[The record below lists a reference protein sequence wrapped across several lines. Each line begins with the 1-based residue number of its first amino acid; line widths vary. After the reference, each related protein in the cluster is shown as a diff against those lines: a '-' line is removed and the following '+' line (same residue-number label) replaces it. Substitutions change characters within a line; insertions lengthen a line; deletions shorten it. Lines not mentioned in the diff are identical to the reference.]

1 MSTYSIEVEDSL
13 FSELRR
19 VLQFKFGVK
28 KDILTSSPEEVL
40 KQLFLVENPRYTT
53 NPYDYR
59 DDIKILKI
67 KGE

>member
-40 KQLFLVENPRYTT
+40 KQLFLVENSRYTT

-59 DDIKILKI
+59 DNIKILKI